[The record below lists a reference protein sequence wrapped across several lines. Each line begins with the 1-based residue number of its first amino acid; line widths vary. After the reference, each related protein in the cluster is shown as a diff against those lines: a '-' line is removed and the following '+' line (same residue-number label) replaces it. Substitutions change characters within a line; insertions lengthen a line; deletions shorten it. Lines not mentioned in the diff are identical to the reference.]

1 MSPPRELT
9 DRWNRELRYF
19 HFTYAHGGPANDAD
33 RLFAEIAF
41 DGEAALLAL
50 FETFGAALRRVPADA
65 KRFVPGQ
72 RYATTKDLTFAIH
85 AWPQFVEPGEVSVFG
100 IRALVRVGL
109 NVVSVEV
116 YGAEGDPWQVTES
129 DFQNALKLERH
140 FERCGLKASK
150 PASR

>member
-1 MSPPRELT
+1 MLSGAHQALSFFSFSAGT
-9 DRWNRELRYF
+9 LRPL
-19 HFTYAHGGPANDAD
+19 GPSTVM
-33 RLFAEIAF
+33 RMRRCGTGCLREIAF

-50 FETFGAALRRVPADA
+50 FETFGAALQRVPADA

-85 AWPQFVEPGEVSVFG
+85 VWPQFVEPGELSVFG

-116 YGAEGDPWQVTES
+116 YVLAAPVSST
-129 DFQNALKLERH
+129 
-140 FERCGLKASK
+140 
-150 PASR
+150 